1 MPTPAEK
8 HSKMFWETKMPERH
22 RATVFPVRRRPRL
35 RPGRPISAKPV
46 PIKVHSIESYDFP
59 EDKSYFFDTNIWL
72 YIYGP
77 IGWPDERSDVYS
89 RALKGIK
96 NSNGTIYINCLII
109 SEFINA
115 FSRIEFKQQSDFT
128 RYKEFRNSL
137 AYRAIAQDIAYNVR
151 KILKNTLTCDPEL
164 QAIDLP
170 AVMDLFE
177 QGKYDF
183 NDLLFA
189 QICHAKGLVF
199 VTHDRDF
206 SDLEVEVLTANE
218 KLAGKGKG
226 GRTDGRKN
234 DEELMS
240 KEK

>member
-1 MPTPAEK
+1 
-8 HSKMFWETKMPERH
+8 MPERVH

-35 RPGRPISAKPV
+35 LPGRSRPEKPV
-46 PIKVHSIESYDFP
+46 PVKVHSIKSYDFP
-59 EDKSYFFDTNIWL
+59 IEKRYFFDTNIWL

-77 IGWPDERSDVYS
+77 IGWPDERSAIYS
-89 RALKGIK
+89 RALKEIR
-96 NSNGTIYINCLII
+96 NSNGTIYINCMII

-115 FSRIEFKQQSDFT
+115 FSRIEFKQQSDFS

-137 AYRAIAQDIAYNVR
+137 SYRAIAQDIAYNVR

-170 AVMDLFE
+170 EVMDLFE

-189 QICHAKGLVF
+189 QICRAKGLVF
-199 VTHDRDF
+199 VTHDKDF
-206 SDLEVEVLTANE
+206 SELGVEILTANE
-218 KLAGKGKG
+218 KLLNEEKC
-226 GRTDGRKN
+226 
-234 DEELMS
+234 EELMGRG
-240 KEK
+240 KG